1 MPSEGDTAP
10 ELVLDLESEPEQSTA
25 PDIAAQAVA
34 PMPGVDG
41 SVATSGQ
48 WYTNP
53 WIWTGT
59 GAVIVSAVV
68 TGILMN
74 QRPAASPYDAVIQ
87 LD

>member
-1 MPSEGDTAP
+1 
-10 ELVLDLESEPEQSTA
+10 
-25 PDIAAQAVA
+25 
-34 PMPGVDG
+34 MPGVDG
-41 SVATSGQ
+41 SVAASGQ

-53 WIWTGT
+53 WVWTGT

-68 TGILMN
+68 TGILMT